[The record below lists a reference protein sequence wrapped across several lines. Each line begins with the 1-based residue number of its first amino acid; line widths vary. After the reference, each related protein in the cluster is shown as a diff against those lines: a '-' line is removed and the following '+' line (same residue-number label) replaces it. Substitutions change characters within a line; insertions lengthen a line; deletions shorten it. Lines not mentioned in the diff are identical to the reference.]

1 MSHSASGPVRE
12 TATPDTGPDR
22 ERPQVS
28 ADGAGP
34 RLPAGLPPLPEPLP
48 SQVADGHAHFDLAR
62 SGEDPLD
69 VETVLNAA
77 HAVNVTRAV
86 QIGCD
91 LDSARWTVD
100 AVQRYP
106 ALLGGVALHPT
117 QAVRI
122 WAGTPSCSSS
132 PSVTPHEGSSDHSA
146 TGSPALHTAFADLE
160 ELASHPRIRVIG
172 ETGLDHHWV
181 TDPAGKAVQ
190 EESFRLHI
198 ELAKRTD
205 RVLQIHD
212 RDAHEDVLR
221 VLKDQG
227 APARTVF
234 HCFSGDAEMAR
245 TCVGNGWYL
254 SFAGN
259 ITFKNAHR
267 LRAALAE
274 VPLRLLLVETD
285 APYLTPAP
293 HRGKV
298 NASYLVPHTVRT
310 MAKVLGLGLEEVCVG
325 LDATFEDL
333 YGPW

>member
-1 MSHSASGPVRE
+1 MNHSV
-12 TATPDTGPDR
+12 TGP
-22 ERPQVS
+22 PLP
-28 ADGAGP
+28 AGP
-34 RLPAGLPPLPEPLP
+34 SLPVGPPLPAGLPPLPEPLP
-48 SQVADGHAHFDLAR
+48 SPVADGHAHFDLAR

-69 VETVLNAA
+69 VETVLKAA
-77 HAVNVTRAV
+77 AAVNVTRAV

-91 LDSARWTVD
+91 LDSARRTLD

-117 QAVRI
+117 QASRF
-122 WAGTPSCSSS
+122 
-132 PSVTPHEGSSDHSA
+132 SA
-146 TGSPALHTAFADLE
+146 GSPALHAAFAELE

-181 TDPAGKAVQ
+181 TDPAGRAAA

-245 TCVGNGWYL
+245 TCVDNGWYL

-259 ITFKNAHR
+259 ITFKNAHS

-274 VPLRLLLVETD
+274 VPLRLLSVETD
-285 APYLTPAP
+285 APYLTPTP

-310 MAKVLGLGLEEVCVG
+310 MAQVLGLDLEAVCAG